1 MRALF
6 LLPGDSSRQ
15 LQAFPAVAAVADQ
28 LKAVVQVVC
37 PAEAV
42 GLWRLHPG
50 VSRALPFSFA
60 NATLADWAN
69 LLGSVREPD
78 FQLCIN
84 RASGRQVDLML
95 AMSHIPTRVAAAG
108 FSATERVEEP
118 QGVWPCQ
125 AWEAWLKPIG
135 VALEAQS
142 FRLPVAPKA
151 LQEAAAA
158 LPAGGGPLL
167 LQAPA
172 GGVADWPAERWQEL
186 PDLIR
191 RRLSTVRSARLAE
204 GTWLQKAASLASADV
219 VLASD
224 PASIDL
230 AVLLGVPLVALG
242 RPAWQLPSREGV
254 KALGEASQLGD
265 LGSAEVLIALGL
277 G

>member
-84 RASGRQVDLML
+84 RAPSRAMDLML
-95 AMSHIPTRVAAAG
+95 SMSHIPTRVASQG
-108 FSATERVEEP
+108 FSATALVQEP
-118 QGVWPCQ
+118 AGGWPSQ
-125 AWEAWLKPIG
+125 AWETWLRPLG
-135 VALEAQS
+135 LSLDAEA
-142 FRLPVAPKA
+142 FRLPIPPAD
-151 LQEAAAA
+151 LQAAAAA
-158 LPAGGGPLL
+158 LPAGDGPLL

-172 GGVADWPAERWQEL
+172 GGVGDWPPERWQEL
-186 PDLIR
+186 PALIAAQ
-191 RRLSTVRSARLAE
+191 LPGLRSARAGEGSWSQRAARLAC
-204 GTWLQKAASLASADV
+204 ADV

-224 PASIDL
+224 PASVEL
-230 AVLLGVPLVALG
+230 ALLLGLPLVALG
-242 RPAWQLPSREGV
+242 AAAGDLPQREGV
-254 KALGEASQLGD
+254 KALGNADELSQLG
-265 LGSAEVLIALGL
+265 SAAVLSALGL
-277 G
+277 A

>member
-6 LLPGDSSRQ
+6 LIPGDSSRQ
-15 LQAFPAVAAVADQ
+15 LQAFPAVAAVAGRLQ
-28 LKAVVQVVC
+28 AEIQVVC
-37 PAEAV
+37 PADTVA
-42 GLWRLHPG
+42 LWRLHPA
-50 VSRALPFSFA
+50 VSRAIPFNWAS
-60 NATLADWAN
+60 ATLADWAN